1 MSNNEKLDHEAIDEC
16 FVAMHE
22 LSGDFLAAG
31 YTDEVFMAG
40 VYLMSANI
48 ITWARTNQVNIEQFM
63 QQTFDRISEVVER
76 LENERRENG

>member
-1 MSNNEKLDHEAIDEC
+1 MNDEKLDRQAIDEC
-16 FVAMHE
+16 FIRMHR

-40 VYLMSANI
+40 VYLMGANI
-48 ITWARTNQVNIEQFM
+48 LTFARIDKVNVEQFM

-76 LENERRENG
+76 LEDERREDG